1 MVGPLLYAFSLEE
14 PGAAGRLIKEAAK
27 GNDKLK
33 AKVVAIGG
41 EVFPASHV
49 DVLAS
54 LPTRDQALAMLAR
67 VLTEP
72 VTMFARAIKA
82 VGEKQGGGDVA
93 ADAAE
98 PAAETA

>member
-1 MVGPLLYAFSLEE
+1 M
-14 PGAAGRLIKEAAK
+14 
-27 GNDKLK
+27 
-33 AKVVAIGG
+33 
-41 EVFPASHV
+41 FPASHV

-82 VGEKQGGGDVA
+82 IGDKQNGGET

>member
-1 MVGPLLYAFSLEE
+1 M
-14 PGAAGRLIKEAAK
+14 
-27 GNDKLK
+27 
-33 AKVVAIGG
+33 AIGG
-41 EVFPASHV
+41 ELFPAGHV

-82 VGEKQGGGDVA
+82 IGDKQSGGEEA
-93 ADAAE
+93 AVDAAE

>member
-1 MVGPLLYAFSLEE
+1 MIGLLRLAVAVCLAIALSQFPAFSDQYVQRL
-14 PGAAGRLIKEAAK
+14 GGQVDALSRVAAQFDASARAAGL
-27 GNDKLK
+27 
-33 AKVVAIGG
+33 
-41 EVFPASHV
+41 
-49 DVLAS
+49 
-54 LPTRDQALAMLAR
+54 TRDQALAMLAR

>member
-1 MVGPLLYAFSLEE
+1 
-14 PGAAGRLIKEAAK
+14 
-27 GNDKLK
+27 
-33 AKVVAIGG
+33 
-41 EVFPASHV
+41 
-49 DVLAS
+49 
-54 LPTRDQALAMLAR
+54 ALAMLAR

-82 VGEKQGGGDVA
+82 IGDKQNGGET